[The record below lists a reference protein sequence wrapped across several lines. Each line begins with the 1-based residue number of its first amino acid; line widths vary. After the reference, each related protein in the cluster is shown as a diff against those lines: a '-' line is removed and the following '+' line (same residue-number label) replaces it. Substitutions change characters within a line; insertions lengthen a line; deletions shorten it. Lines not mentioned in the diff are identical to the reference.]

1 VPAVRWDR
9 RSREVVTLSLGLE
22 IGLVVAFGALA
33 GLIVLLRVRAMRAE
47 VRELTARNA
56 AALRESE
63 VRFHLAFKTSPEP
76 LTITRGDG
84 TLVWV
89 NDGFLQLHGLTEAQC
104 LGKTPGELGIFV
116 DVADRKRIGERLRR
130 GEVIRNVDVRVNAG
144 DRSVRTLAFSASAF
158 HVNGE
163 LYTLALAR
171 DVTAE
176 RAQAAEQR
184 RLELQVGLL
193 ERLAAVGQVA
203 AGVAHEINNPLS
215 YVLANLDLV
224 AERLRAS
231 GADGDLLTA
240 VAEARMGADR
250 VAHIVRDLRVFA
262 RGEREPS
269 QRCKVADVVR
279 SAVAITSNDIRHRA
293 RLEVRL
299 EPVGDAAIAEG
310 RLAQVLVNVLANA
323 CLAIPEGHA
332 TENEIRVTVSQANGR
347 AIVDVADTGCGM
359 APEVQ
364 ARIFEP
370 FFTTR
375 EVGEGMGLGLALC
388 HTMVTEAGGT
398 IAVES
403 AVGQGSTFRITL
415 PLAGDAEAAAATAP
429 ATRDGGPRLRVLV
442 VDDEPLVARSLARML
457 APHEVRLETSGAE
470 ALETLRRGERFDA
483 VVCDL
488 MMPDVTGMDLHA
500 WAAQARPDHAERFV
514 FVTGGAFSERA
525 REFIARASRPVLE
538 KPVDRRRLQEA
549 VGAAAATPRQA
560 LA

>member
-1 VPAVRWDR
+1 
-9 RSREVVTLSLGLE
+9 
-22 IGLVVAFGALA
+22 
-33 GLIVLLRVRAMRAE
+33 MRAE
-47 VRELTARNA
+47 VRALTARNE

-63 VRFHLAFKTSPEP
+63 ARFHLAFKTSPEP

-104 LGKTPGELGIFV
+104 LGRSPGELGIFV
-116 DVADRKRIGERLRR
+116 DATDRQRVAERLRH
-130 GEVIRNVDVRVNAG
+130 GEVVRNVDIRVNAG
-144 DRSVRTLAFSASAF
+144 DGTVHTIAFSASSF
-158 HVNGE
+158 SVGGE
-163 LYTLALAR
+163 LHTLALAR
-171 DVTAE
+171 DVTVE

-184 RLELQVGLL
+184 RLELQVGVL

-203 AGVAHEINNPLS
+203 AGVAHEVNNPLT

-224 AERLRAS
+224 AERLRAG
-231 GADGDLLTA
+231 GADRDLVAA
-240 VAEARMGADR
+240 VAEARAGADR
-250 VAHIVRDLRVFA
+250 VAHIVRDLRIFA

-269 QRCKVADVVR
+269 QRCAVADVVR
-279 SAVAITSNDIRHRA
+279 SAVAITSNDLRHRA
-293 RLEVRL
+293 RLDLRL
-299 EPVGDAAIAEG
+299 APVGDAAIAEG

-332 TENEIRVTVSQANGR
+332 AENEIRVAVSEAGDR
-347 AIVDVADTGCGM
+347 AIIEVADTGCGM
-359 APEVQ
+359 TPEVQ

-388 HTMVTEAGGT
+388 HTMVSEVGGT

-403 AVGQGSTFRITL
+403 AVGRGSTFRIGL
-415 PLAGDAEAAAATAP
+415 PLATGGEDAAQGAGARVP
-429 ATRDGGPRLRVLV
+429 ATGRPGAHLRVLV
-442 VDDEPLVARSLARML
+442 VDDEPQVARSLARML
-457 APHEVRLETSGAE
+457 APHEVRLETSGAD

-500 WAAQARPDHAERFV
+500 WVTQARPDHAGRFV

-525 REFIARASRPVLE
+525 REFVAQASRPVLE

-549 VGAAAATPRQA
+549 VGAAAASRA